1 MATRTVKF
9 LQYSKC
15 WLAMKMNTFTE
26 RYFYNVLTM
35 YSHLITIVFLL
46 FLFFLFVYFFFF
58 CNLLLAIAGSRGL
71 YSASVFTFYFWFHM
85 NLYILI
91 THRHSI
97 HIIFSLRMII
107 SALGV
112 QERPSMGVR
121 MSLLSN
127 KCFYMFTITELQ
139 TWYLLP
145 G

>member
-1 MATRTVKF
+1 MATKTVKF

-15 WLAMKMNTFTE
+15 GLAVKMNTFTE

-46 FLFFLFVYFFFF
+46 FLFFLFIFFVIY
-58 CNLLLAIAGSRGL
+58 CLPLQEVEVCIQLL
-71 YSASVFTFYFWFHM
+71 YFTFYFWFYM

-97 HIIFSLRMII
+97 HIIFLLRMII

-121 MSLLSN
+121 MSLLYN
-127 KCFYMFTITELQ
+127 KCFYMFTITEL
-139 TWYLLP
+139 
-145 G
+145 